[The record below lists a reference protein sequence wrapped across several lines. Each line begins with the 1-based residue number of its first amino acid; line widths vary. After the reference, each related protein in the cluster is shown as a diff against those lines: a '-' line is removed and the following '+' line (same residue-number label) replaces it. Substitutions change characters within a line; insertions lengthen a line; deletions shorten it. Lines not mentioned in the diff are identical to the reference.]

1 MNSDRILVALLVV
14 VAVVAAIPQLAFA
27 PWGIALVVLGLVA
40 GAMGQ
45 SGNVMDRVV
54 IYLAAIALPV
64 FSNSLDVIPV
74 IGPLVN
80 QVLQHLS
87 TGIQGMAVAILVVA
101 IYGRI
106 MPSSD

>member
-64 FSNSLDVIPV
+64 FSNSLDVIPSRQDIV
-74 IGPLVN
+74 TDIH
-80 QVLQHLS
+80 QTCS
-87 TGIQGMAVAILVVA
+87 
-101 IYGRI
+101 R
-106 MPSSD
+106 